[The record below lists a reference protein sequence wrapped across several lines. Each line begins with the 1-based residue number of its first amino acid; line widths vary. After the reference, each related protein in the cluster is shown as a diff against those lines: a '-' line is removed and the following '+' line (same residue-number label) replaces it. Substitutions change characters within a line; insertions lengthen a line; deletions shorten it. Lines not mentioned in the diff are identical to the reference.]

1 MKNSLIIVGF
11 FAIGI
16 ILGLYSLVPDVIIR
30 NDLSAYALYI
40 LMFLVGIGIGADRKA
55 WEILKN
61 ARLKI
66 VLVPLTVIIGTLI
79 GVSFISLFLKDI
91 TLRDSLAVG
100 AGFGYYSLSSIFI
113 GQISGKALGV
123 VALISNISREI
134 ITLLGTPLL
143 LRYFGKLAPIAS
155 GGATSMDTTLPIIT
169 KFTGK
174 EYAII
179 SVFSGVV
186 LTILVPFLVT
196 FILKF

>member
-11 FAIGI
+11 FVLGI
-16 ILGLYSLVPDVIIR
+16 LAGMNALVPVAVLK
-30 NDLSAYALYI
+30 NDPSTYALYI
-40 LMFLVGIGIGADRKA
+40 LMLLVGMGIGADKNA
-55 WEILKN
+55 WEVLKK

-66 VLVPLTVIIGTLI
+66 ILVPLTVVIGTLL
-79 GVSFISLFLKDI
+79 GAAAVSPFLKNISL
-91 TLRDSLAVG
+91 RESLAVG

-113 GQISGKALGV
+113 GQISGKTLGV
-123 VALISNISREI
+123 VALISNILREI

-143 LRYFGKLAPIAS
+143 LKFFGQLAPIAA
-155 GGATSMDTTLPIIT
+155 GGATSMDTTLPVIT

-174 EYAII
+174 EYAVI

-186 LTILVPFLVT
+186 LTMLVPFLVT

>member
-11 FAIGI
+11 FVLGI
-16 ILGLYSLVPDVIIR
+16 LAGMNALVPVAVLK
-30 NDLSAYALYI
+30 NDPSTYALYI
-40 LMFLVGIGIGADRKA
+40 LMLLVGMGIGADKKA
-55 WEILKN
+55 WEVLKK

-66 VLVPLTVIIGTLI
+66 ILVPLTVVIGTLL
-79 GVSFISLFLKDI
+79 GAAAVSPFLKNISL
-91 TLRDSLAVG
+91 RESLAVG

-113 GQISGKALGV
+113 GQISGKTLGV
-123 VALISNISREI
+123 VALISNILREI

-143 LRYFGKLAPIAS
+143 LKFFGQLAPIAA
-155 GGATSMDTTLPIIT
+155 GGATSMDTTLPVIT

-174 EYAII
+174 EYAVI

-186 LTILVPFLVT
+186 LTMLVPFLVT

>member
-11 FAIGI
+11 FA
-16 ILGLYSLVPDVIIR
+16 LGLVLAVSSWLPRAIIK
-30 NDLSAYALYI
+30 NDLSAYALYV
-40 LMFLVGIGIGADRKA
+40 LMFLVGIGIGADKKA
-55 WEILKN
+55 WAILKS

-66 VLVPLTVIIGTLI
+66 ILVPLTVIIGTLI
-79 GVSFISLFLKDI
+79 GVAFISLFLKDVS
-91 TLRDSLAVG
+91 LRESLAVG

-113 GQISGKALGV
+113 GQISGQALGV
-123 VALISNISREI
+123 VALISNISREV

-143 LRYFGKLAPIAS
+143 VRYFGKLAPIAS

-169 KFTGK
+169 RFTGK

-196 FILKF
+196 FILRF

>member
-1 MKNSLIIVGF
+1 MKNSLLIVGF

-16 ILGLYSLVPDVIIR
+16 ILGLYSLIPDVIIR

-40 LMFLVGIGIGADRKA
+40 LMFLVGIGIGADNKA
-55 WEILKN
+55 WEILKS
-61 ARLKI
+61 ARVKI
-66 VLVPLTVIIGTLI
+66 ILVPLTVIIGTLA
-79 GVSFISLFLKDI
+79 GVAFISLFLKDI
-91 TLRDSLAVG
+91 SLRESLVVG

-113 GQISGKALGV
+113 GQISGQALGV

-143 LRYFGKLAPIAS
+143 VRYFGKLAPIAS
-155 GGATSMDTTLPIIT
+155 GGATSMDTTLPVIT
-169 KFTGK
+169 RFTGK
-174 EYAII
+174 EYAVI

>member
-11 FAIGI
+11 FALGV
-16 ILGLYSLVPDVIIR
+16 ILAVTSLVPEAIIR
-30 NDLSAYALYI
+30 IDLSAYALYI

-66 VLVPLTVIIGTLI
+66 VLVPLTVIIGTLM
-79 GVSFISLFLKDI
+79 GVSFISVFLKDI
-91 TLRDSLAVG
+91 NLRESLAVG

-113 GQISGKALGV
+113 GQISGQALGV

-143 LRYFGKLAPIAS
+143 VRYFGKLAPIAS

>member
-11 FAIGI
+11 FVLGI
-16 ILGLYSLVPDVIIR
+16 LAGIYSLLPEAWLK
-30 NDLSAYALYI
+30 NDLSSYAFYV
-40 LMFLVGIGIGADRKA
+40 LMFLVGMGIGADQKA
-55 WEILKN
+55 WAVLKS

-66 VLVPLTVIIGTLI
+66 ILVPLTVIIGTLA
-79 GVSFISLFLKDI
+79 GVAFISLFLKDVS
-91 TLRDSLAVG
+91 LRESLAVG

-113 GQISGKALGV
+113 SQISGQALGV

-143 LRYFGKLAPIAS
+143 VRYFGKLAPIAS